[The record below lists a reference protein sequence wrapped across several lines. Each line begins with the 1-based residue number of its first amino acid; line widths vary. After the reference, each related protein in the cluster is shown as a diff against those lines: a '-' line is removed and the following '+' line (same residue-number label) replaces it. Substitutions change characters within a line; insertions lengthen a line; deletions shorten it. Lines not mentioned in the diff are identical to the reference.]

1 MRICRNTCKFTNYMY
16 KKIFQ
21 LLLLLIV
28 SSAVN
33 AQQVVVHLQGSIQ
46 DIDVFTEEK
55 YTAHNFANEIDANTF
70 LQDQLNKLRSKGYL
84 AASID
89 SIDTQANTITAAL
102 HIGKQYK
109 WATIDMDQVAPVMLN
124 NIGYNEKT
132 FTNQPIEDKQ
142 IAILCEKLLRYCE
155 NNGYPFANIYLD
167 SFVEKTNGLNA
178 KLIVEKNY
186 LIKIDSIDV
195 QGDVEISTGYLYQY
209 LGIHPGD
216 EYNESV
222 VKNISNR
229 IRELPFMQ
237 EEKAWR
243 MSFSI
248 TQNILTLYLKNKDAN
263 RADVLVGLLPNNNA
277 LGGKFLL
284 TGDVKLA
291 LVNSLRGG
299 ESISLN
305 WQNLQYKSPRLI
317 IETSAPYLF
326 GTAIGAT
333 AKFHYTKNDSS
344 FRNVIGEAGLQY
356 MASHNRFFKVYF
368 NTNSSDIITV
378 DTFII
383 KSTKAFPSNVD
394 VKTKSFG
401 AEWFWNATDYK
412 WNPRKGFT
420 FILNG
425 NAGIRNIIKNNI
437 IENLY
442 DASSSRTFAYLYDS
456 IALRS
461 YKYTSTLVGNYYYP
475 LAKRIT
481 AKIGYSGGILYNLT
495 LFRNEL
501 FQIGGYRLMR
511 GFDEASLFVNQYH
524 VATIEPRYILAQ
536 NSYLF
541 GFTDIGWVQSPY
553 LANKKIKQALGV
565 GAGITLQTRNGL
577 FNFMYAL
584 GNNLGSGI
592 QFKNSKIHF
601 GYVNTF

>member
-1 MRICRNTCKFTNYMY
+1 
-16 KKIFQ
+16 
-21 LLLLLIV
+21 
-28 SSAVN
+28 
-33 AQQVVVHLQGSIQ
+33 
-46 DIDVFTEEK
+46 
-55 YTAHNFANEIDANTF
+55 
-70 LQDQLNKLRSKGYL
+70 
-84 AASID
+84 
-89 SIDTQANTITAAL
+89 
-102 HIGKQYK
+102 
-109 WATIDMDQVAPVMLN
+109 
-124 NIGYNEKT
+124 
-132 FTNQPIEDKQ
+132 
-142 IAILCEKLLRYCE
+142 
-155 NNGYPFANIYLD
+155 
-167 SFVEKTNGLNA
+167 
-178 KLIVEKNY
+178 
-186 LIKIDSIDV
+186 
-195 QGDVEISTGYLYQY
+195 
-209 LGIHPGD
+209 
-216 EYNESV
+216 
-222 VKNISNR
+222 
-229 IRELPFMQ
+229 
-237 EEKAWR
+237 
-243 MSFSI
+243 
-248 TQNILTLYLKNKDAN
+248 
-263 RADVLVGLLPNNNA
+263 
-277 LGGKFLL
+277 
-284 TGDVKLA
+284 

-356 MASHNRFFKVYF
+356 MASSNRFFKVYF

-442 DASSSRTFAYLYDS
+442 DASSSKTFAYLYDS

-481 AKIGYSGGILYNLT
+481 AKIGYSGGILYNPT

-524 VATIEPRYILAQ
+524 VATIEPRYLLAQ